1 MDQLDLFEEKSIEAC
16 PDNNSR
22 AELDHYNEEYCLKYL
37 KTTGLWDMRAWRKHK
52 DIKEVKVYVD
62 EPTHKNNGHAG
73 WCVKWLKHLGLS
85 KAKIVQAIMDNPHI
99 FYKNRLIPCMIE
111 ERNKCP
117 RLKKAGSFE
126 NCDCWKC
133 TNKQKQDLNGKKF
146 DYIVFDEAE
155 KKKGVKHEIAKR
167 SKR

>member
-22 AELDHYNEEYCLKYL
+22 VELDHYNEEYCLKYL
-37 KTTGLWDMRAWRKHK
+37 RTTGLWDMRAWRKHK
-52 DIKEVKVYVD
+52 DIKEVKAYVD

-99 FYKNRLIPCMIE
+99 SFKNRLIPCMIE
-111 ERNKCP
+111 TTDKCP
-117 RLKKAGSFE
+117 RFKKAGSFE
-126 NCDCWKC
+126 KCACWKC
-133 TNKQKQDLNGKKF
+133 SNKQKP
-146 DYIVFDEAE
+146 E
-155 KKKGVKHEIAKR
+155 KEGVKYEITKR
-167 SKR
+167 SKKKTA